1 MMSFLQFFKFFA
13 DGCSATAPFFGLPT
27 WYKYLVETG
36 RMKTVTDPHS
46 GIVSCDLDGGLK
58 WADGDLL
65 LIFLGVLDICLRV
78 AALVAI
84 GYVIYGGISYITSEG
99 SPDQT
104 KNAQTTIINALIGL
118 IIAILST
125 AIVSFVGN
133 KLG

>member
-1 MMSFLQFFKFFA
+1 MLFFQFFRFFA
-13 DGCSATAPFFGLPT
+13 DGCNANANFFGIPT
-27 WYKYLVETG
+27 WYKYLVTSG

-58 WADGDLL
+58 WAEGDLV
-65 LIFLGVLDICLRV
+65 LIFLGILDICLRI
-78 AALVAI
+78 AALVAV
-84 GYVIYGGISYITSEG
+84 GFVIYGGISYITSEG

-118 IIAILST
+118 IIAILAT

-133 KLG
+133 RIG